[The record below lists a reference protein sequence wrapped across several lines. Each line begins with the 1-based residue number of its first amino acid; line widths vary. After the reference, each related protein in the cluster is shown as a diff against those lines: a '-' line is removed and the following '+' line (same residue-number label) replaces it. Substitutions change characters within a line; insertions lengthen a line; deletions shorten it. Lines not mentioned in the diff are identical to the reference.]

1 MQEAWFFYAASHIQ
15 AGQAALSAGTCER
28 ALASFQEA
36 ARLDPLNLAAWGGI
50 GEALTRLGNDPEARN
65 AFSQLVD
72 IVGGKAGDLGGLGA
86 TLLGHGWHHA
96 AIALWEAA
104 EVADPRDASWPA
116 NQAAALK
123 ALGHA
128 ALAGD
133 KAWKAFRMDPDLDP
147 AKRVLGELA
156 EEAGDLNGAIRF
168 FAAIAKPDAEVLA
181 HLAQNHLLMGDGEG
195 AAREYGRAAERDF
208 AFASAALMS
217 LHYCP
222 GLPMQ
227 EVVARHL
234 EWGKRFPAP
243 KRTAWKHVPGQP
255 LRLGFVSPDF
265 RNHATGVFLPPLLK
279 ERARCGWQ
287 AILYSNAR
295 REDATTQRFKS
306 LCDGWR
312 DIRNISDAEAADL
325 VRADGIDIL
334 IDLNGHTA
342 GNRLG
347 LFALRPAPVQMAYLD
362 YVCTT
367 GLSQIDYRLHDR
379 IHLLQAEAA
388 LYSEQVLWMD
398 GDIFLYEP
406 PAYAPDVAPA
416 PCQKN
421 GFVTFGSFNALFKT
435 GEPCIALWCDALCAV
450 PEARFL
456 IASPNLKYEAAQ
468 ERLKGLFRKYG
479 VDSDR
484 VTLLGEADH
493 ATHLSRFGLV
503 DLVLDS
509 QPYSGG
515 LTTLEALWM
524 GVPVLTLAGDRVA
537 GRHSA
542 SHLKAIGC
550 DEWVTSD
557 PDSYVRCA
565 IELALDSKP
574 LVSWRGQ
581 LRARI
586 SASALCDARRYA
598 DNFTSIL
605 GKLNISSD
613 K

>member
-28 ALASFQEA
+28 ALTSFQEA

-50 GEALTRLGNDPEARN
+50 GEALSRLGNDPEARK
-65 AFSQLVD
+65 AFARLVD

-96 AIALWEAA
+96 ACALWEAA
-104 EVADPRDASWPA
+104 EIADPGDASWPA

-123 ALGHA
+123 ALGHS

-133 KAWKAFRMDPDLDP
+133 KAWRAFRMDPDLDA

-156 EEAGDLNGAIRF
+156 EEADDLAGAIRF
-168 FAAIAKPDAEVLA
+168 FAAIAKPDAQVLA
-181 HLAQNHLLMGDGEG
+181 HLAQNYLLMGDGEG
-195 AAREYGRAAERDF
+195 AARDYGRAAKQDA

-222 GLPMQ
+222 GLSMQ

-234 EWGKRFPAP
+234 EWGAQFPAP
-243 KRTAWKHVPGQP
+243 VRPAWKGVPGQP

-287 AILYSNAR
+287 AILYSNTR
-295 REDATTQRFKS
+295 SEDDTTQRFKS
-306 LCDGWR
+306 LCEGWR
-312 DIRNISDAEAADL
+312 DIRGLSDAEAADL

-367 GLSQIDYRLHDR
+367 GLAQIDYRLHDR

-388 LYSEQVLWMD
+388 LYSEQALWMD

-406 PAYAPDVAPA
+406 PAYAPDVSPA

-435 GEPCIALWCDALCAV
+435 GEPCIALWCDVLRAV

-456 IASPNLKYEAAQ
+456 IASPNLKYAAAQ

-479 VDSDR
+479 VDPAR
-484 VTLLGEADH
+484 LTLLGEADH

-503 DLVLDS
+503 DMVLDS

-524 GVPVLTLAGDRVA
+524 GVPVLTLEGDRLA
-537 GRHSA
+537 GRHSTC
-542 SHLKAIGC
+542 HLKAVGC
-550 DEWVTSD
+550 DELVAPD
-557 PDSYVRCA
+557 ADSYVLRA
-565 IELALDSKP
+565 IDLGRNPEP
-574 LVSWRGQ
+574 LVSWRKR
-581 LRARI
+581 LRARV
-586 SASALCDARRYA
+586 SGSVLCDAGRYS

-605 GKLNISSD
+605 D
-613 K
+613 KINVSPYV

>member
-1 MQEAWFFYAASHIQ
+1 M
-15 AGQAALSAGTCER
+15 
-28 ALASFQEA
+28 
-36 ARLDPLNLAAWGGI
+36 AAWGGI
-50 GEALTRLGNDPEARN
+50 GEALSRQGNDLEARK
-65 AFSQLVD
+65 AFEHLVD
-72 IVGGKAGDLGGLGA
+72 VIGSKAGDLGGLGA
-86 TLLGHGWHHA
+86 TLLAHGWHHA
-96 AIALWEAA
+96 ACALWEAA
-104 EVADPRDASWPA
+104 EIADPCDAAWPA

-133 KAWKAFRMDPDLDP
+133 KAWKAFRMDPDLDA

-156 EEAGDLNGAIRF
+156 EEAGDLAQAIRF

-181 HLAQNHLLMGDGEG
+181 HLAQNYLLMGDGEG
-195 AAREYGRAAERDF
+195 AAREYGRASELDA

-222 GLPMQ
+222 GLTMQ

-234 EWGKRFPAP
+234 EWGKRFPSP
-243 KRTAWKHVPGQP
+243 KRPAWTHVPGQP

-287 AILYSNAR
+287 AVLYSNTR
-295 REDATTQRFKS
+295 HEDATTQRFKS

-312 DIRNISDAEAADL
+312 DIRGLSDAEAAEL

-367 GLSQIDYRLHDR
+367 GLTQIDYRLHDR
-379 IHLLQAEAA
+379 FHLLQAEAD
-388 LYSEQVLWMD
+388 LYSELVLWMD

-416 PCQKN
+416 PCRKN

-435 GEPCIALWCDALCAV
+435 GEPCIALWCDALRAV

-456 IASPNLKYEAAQ
+456 IASPNLKYEAAR
-468 ERLKGLFRKYG
+468 ERLKRLFRKYG
-479 VDSDR
+479 VDPDR
-484 VTLLGEADH
+484 VSLLGEADH

-542 SHLKAIGC
+542 SHLKVIGC
-550 DEWVTSD
+550 EELVASD
-557 PDSYVRCA
+557 ADSYVSRA
-565 IELALDSKP
+565 IELARDSEP
-574 LVSWRGQ
+574 LVSWRSR
-581 LRARI
+581 LRARV
-586 SASALCDARRYA
+586 SASVLCDARGYA
-598 DNFTSIL
+598 DNFASIL
-605 GKLNISSD
+605 AKINISSD